1 VETFRPEGA
10 RVDEIVPVKLFII
23 MEFLRRKTL
32 LTVAVVLMVLLVGE
46 AHVVEGLPAKE
57 VKEPT
62 PKLDKSKEEPQLKE
76 EAAPVEKTAKQ
87 GEGGEASAGEDEK
100 KGGEETSNLKSGGDD
115 DDGLSDTNGGDDGH
129 GVTELEN
136 IENTPSTNGEAKNA
150 SNTNGEDATLTI
162 TLDQSKTTTVSNS
175 TRLTTSLEPESDG
188 NENGSDKSTDT
199 HDTKTSTGSDTMA
212 SDSSTVGSSF
222 VSQGSS
228 TSSSPPVGNPE
239 IPPPGKQK
247 PTESNKTAQSEDSA
261 LEKGADVKPEV
272 VKSEEPSDSEGGKEV
287 ASQQEAIKGPNP
299 QPIPNKLPA
308 VDSEISEKEDHVM
321 DEKEEGE
328 PAVLE
333 ESKVDTPME
342 TSFEKQMGSGA
353 PDPPQTNF
361 FSYFI
366 VLAIITIVAYL
377 VFHNKKKILGLIVE
391 GRSGKQAGRRRSGG
405 REYRKL
411 DSNMEDMM
419 ETGKETNM
427 RQVIY

>member
-100 KGGEETSNLKSGGDD
+100 KGGEETSNLKSGG
-115 DDGLSDTNGGDDGH
+115 
-129 GVTELEN
+129 
-136 IENTPSTNGEAKNA
+136 
-150 SNTNGEDATLTI
+150 
-162 TLDQSKTTTVSNS
+162 
-175 TRLTTSLEPESDG
+175 
-188 NENGSDKSTDT
+188 
-199 HDTKTSTGSDTMA
+199 
-212 SDSSTVGSSF
+212 SSF

-261 LEKGADVKPEV
+261 LEKVDNVKPKVAKLEEQSS
-272 VKSEEPSDSEGGKEV
+272 SEGKEV
-287 ASQQEAIKGPNP
+287 VSQEKPAKGPNP
-299 QPIPNKLPA
+299 DPIPNELPA
-308 VDSEISEKEDHVM
+308 VDGEISEKEDHVM
-321 DEKEEGE
+321 DVNEEDAD
-328 PAVLE
+328 AVKE
-333 ESKVDTPME
+333 ESKVDTPLE

-366 VLAIITIVAYL
+366 VLAIITIIAYL

-419 ETGKETNM
+419 ETGKETSM

>member
-261 LEKGADVKPEV
+261 LEKVDNVKPKVAKLEEQSS
-272 VKSEEPSDSEGGKEV
+272 SEGKEV
-287 ASQQEAIKGPNP
+287 VSQEKPAKGPNP
-299 QPIPNKLPA
+299 DPIPNELPA
-308 VDSEISEKEDHVM
+308 VDGEISEKEDHVM
-321 DEKEEGE
+321 DVNEEDAD
-328 PAVLE
+328 AVKE
-333 ESKVDTPME
+333 ESKVDTPLE

-366 VLAIITIVAYL
+366 VLAIITIIAYL

-419 ETGKETNM
+419 ETGKETSM
-427 RQVIY
+427 RHVIY